1 MLHFADDNTISA
13 AENTV
18 EKLIFTLEQDSEA
31 AISWFKINEMILNPD
46 KFQAIAVKKN
56 YRIKDSCTLNINN
69 QTINS
74 ENCVKL
80 FEIEIDNTLS
90 FSRHISTLGK
100 KASNQLNAIER
111 IIVIRNRKI
120 VWKVAWIGYYLQLN
134 VSSRRY

>member
-56 YRIKDSCTLNINN
+56 YRIKDSCTLNIKN

-100 KASNQLNAIER
+100 KQAI
-111 IIVIRNRKI
+111 N
-120 VWKVAWIGYYLQLN
+120 
-134 VSSRRY
+134 